1 MSSRTVRV
9 AGLVLATIALASCG
23 GSSSDQSGSLTTLS
37 QNNTDVSTTEASTDT
52 LPSKGAAPD
61 DTLPS
66 KGAAPTDDSAKTDAT
81 TETVAPA
88 EKETVVPVA
97 KAVEVVDPGNF
108 SPTYLASTDDLGAPR
123 PILPVEASLESNP
136 SRAVSTALRTD
147 ASGVLTVAAASWV
160 GSTPMTLRWTITT
173 TAGSLQCDYCAFV
186 AAKTKRL
193 IKEVTSVKFD
203 GSGIKSIRGLDLT
216 ATKVGEFAG
225 NGWGVELLIGE
236 PGDIEAAA
244 TGNAIRDLLLSCS
257 GTTASTCKNVS
268 LGAAELKWKNQ
279 VWSTSDCVSALRNGG
294 PRQLID
300 GVTAALKGATAETAA
315 LIRQRA
321 ALDRVVVGLP
331 AYRPVFSS
339 SGTTRTLTGFA
350 STGCAS

>member
-1 MSSRTVRV
+1 MIANRLSRGAWVT
-9 AGLVLATIALASCG
+9 ALAVIVLASCG
-23 GSSSDQSGSLTTLS
+23 GSGSTSGEPSGVSTTLFQKNSAIFPTTTLS
-37 QNNTDVSTTEASTDT
+37 ATT
-52 LPSKGAAPD
+52 LPSKG
-61 DTLPS
+61 
-66 KGAAPTDDSAKTDAT
+66 SASPETTPAT
-81 TETVAPA
+81 AEPADTVAPA
-88 EKETVVPVA
+88 TTLVAITPAVVVT
-97 KAVEVVDPGNF
+97 DPGNYT
-108 SPTYLASTDDLGAPR
+108 PTYLASTDALGAPR
-123 PILPVEASLESNP
+123 PTLPVEASLEANA

-147 ASGVLTVAAASWV
+147 ASGVLTVSAASWV

-173 TAGSLQCDYCAFV
+173 TAGALQCDNCAFV
-186 AAKTKRL
+186 SAKTKRL
-193 IKEVTSVKFD
+193 IKEVTAVKLD
-203 GSGIKSIRGLDLT
+203 GSGVKSIRGLDPT
-216 ATKVGEFAG
+216 ATKVGQFAG
-225 NGWGVELLIGE
+225 NGWGVEFLVGE
-236 PGDIEAAA
+236 PGDIEAGA
-244 TGNAIRDLLLSCS
+244 TGNAIRDLLLSCT

-300 GVTAALKGATAETAA
+300 GVATALKGASAETAA
-315 LIRQRA
+315 LVKERS

>member
-1 MSSRTVRV
+1 MVRLG
-9 AGLVLATIALASCG
+9 GLVLAAVLFASCG
-23 GSSSDQSGSLTTLS
+23 GSSSDESGSPTTLS
-37 QNNTDVSTTEASTDT
+37 ENNTDVSTAGPT
-52 LPSKGAAPD
+52 

-66 KGAAPTDDSAKTDAT
+66 KGAAPTDTLPSKGAAPTDESTKPDAT
-81 TETVAPA
+81 TDTVAPV
-88 EKETVVPVA
+88 EKEKVTPVA
-97 KAVEVVDPGNF
+97 PAVVVADPGNF
-108 SPTYLASTDDLGAPR
+108 SPTYLASTDELGAPR
-123 PILPVEASLESNP
+123 PILPAEASLESNA

-147 ASGVLTVAAASWV
+147 ASGVLAVTAASWV

-173 TAGSLQCDYCAFV
+173 STGSLQCDNCAFV
-186 AAKTKRL
+186 TTKTKRL

-225 NGWGVELLIGE
+225 NGWGVELLVGD
-236 PGDIEAAA
+236 PGDIEASA
-244 TGNAIRDLLLSCS
+244 TGNAIRDLLLSCA

-300 GVTAALKGATAETAA
+300 GVAAALKGASAETAA
-315 LIRQRA
+315 LVRQRA